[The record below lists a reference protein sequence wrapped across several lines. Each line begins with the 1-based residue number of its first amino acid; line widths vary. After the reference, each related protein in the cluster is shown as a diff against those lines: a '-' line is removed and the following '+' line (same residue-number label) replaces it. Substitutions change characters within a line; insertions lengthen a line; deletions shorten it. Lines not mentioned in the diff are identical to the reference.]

1 MNFKKWNMFYLVLT
15 IILFIFL
22 LIPFFQNAALP
33 APVIFFA
40 SRSTFTSIYLPLIF
54 VSMVEWALLLLYI
67 QSLFSDYKRQDATKF
82 DLK

>member
-1 MNFKKWNMFYLVLT
+1 MFYLVLT

-33 APVIFFA
+33 SPVVFFA
-40 SRSTFTSIYLPLIF
+40 SSSNFTSIYLPIIF
-54 VSMVEWALLLLYI
+54 ISMIEWAFLLLYI
-67 QSLFSDYKRQDATKF
+67 QSLFSDYKKQDATKF